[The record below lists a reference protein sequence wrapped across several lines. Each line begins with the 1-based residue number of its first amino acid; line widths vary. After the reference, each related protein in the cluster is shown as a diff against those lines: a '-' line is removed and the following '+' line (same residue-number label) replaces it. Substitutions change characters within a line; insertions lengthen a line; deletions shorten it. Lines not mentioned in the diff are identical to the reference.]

1 MQRRVGLRRIE
12 ALEISR
18 VSRLVMENTQSAMQR
33 APPVELR
40 RTKPHYNKE
49 AISAL
54 SNTAT
59 SFTAKSF

>member
-33 APPVELR
+33 AHTGR
-40 RTKPHYNKE
+40 ASQNE
-49 AISAL
+49 ATL
-54 SNTAT
+54 
-59 SFTAKSF
+59 